1 MSVVLVALLP
11 IIVILV
17 IGKVMASTQVL
28 SAEGWIGLE
37 RVTYFLL
44 FPALI
49 VSKLAV
55 ADFAQ
60 IDWRMPV
67 VLVAAQIGLSL
78 ISFLWAYWLRV
89 PRAHIGVYIQSAA
102 RWNTFIA
109 LALANEILGAEGVA
123 LVALAATVMIPIA
136 NLISVSALMRFADA
150 DMTVQQLVQQVAI
163 NPLVIA
169 CALGIGLNLSGI
181 QIPGQAMHVLDLLG
195 QATIA
200 LGLLA
205 TGAAVRGR
213 GAMVSAQWLVFW
225 SALRLIGLP
234 VIAVLLGLA
243 LQLSPQILLIILIST
258 AVPTAANGAIL
269 ARQLGADANLAAN
282 LIANQTVLALLT
294 IAAGFWIFDAF
305 AIWP

>member
-11 IIVILV
+11 IIIILI
-17 IGKVMASTQVL
+17 IGKVMASTQIL

-55 ADFAQ
+55 ADFGQ

-67 VLVAAQIGLSL
+67 VLVSAQIGLSL
-78 ISFLWAYWLRV
+78 ISFLAAYALRV

-123 LVALAATVMIPIA
+123 LVALAATVMIPLA

-150 DMTVQQLVQQVAI
+150 DMTVQQLTQQVAI

-169 CALGIGLNLSGI
+169 CALGIGLNLSGVS
-181 QIPGQAMHVLDLLG
+181 IPGQVMHVLDLLG

-205 TGAAVRGR
+205 TGAAVRAR
-213 GAMVSAQWLVFW
+213 GAVVSAQWLVFW
-225 SALRLIGLP
+225 SVLRLVGLP
-234 VIAVLLGLA
+234 LIAVLLGLA
-243 LQLSPQILLIILIST
+243 LELSPQILLIILIST
-258 AVPTAANGAIL
+258 AVPTAANGTIL

-294 IAAGFWIFDAF
+294 IAAGFWIFDMA

>member
-17 IGKVMASTQVL
+17 IGKLMASTQIL

-55 ADFAQ
+55 AEFHQ
-60 IDWRMPV
+60 IDWRMP
-67 VLVAAQIGLSL
+67 AALITAQFGLSL
-78 ISFLWAYWLRV
+78 ISFLAAYGLRV
-89 PRAHIGVYIQSAA
+89 PRVHIGVYIQSAA

-150 DMTVQQLVQQVAI
+150 EMKPQQLVQQVAI

-169 CALGIGLNLSGI
+169 CALGIGLNLLSVP
-181 QIPGQAMHVLDLLG
+181 IPGQAMHVLDLLG

-213 GAMVSAQWLVFW
+213 GAVVSAHVLLFW
-225 SALRLIGLP
+225 SALRLLGLP
-234 VIAVLLGLA
+234 LIAVLLGLA
-243 LQLSPQILLIILIST
+243 LDLSPQILLVILIST
-258 AVPTAANGAIL
+258 AVPTAANGTIL
-269 ARQLGADANLAAN
+269 ARQLGAEANLAAN

-294 IAAGFWIFDAF
+294 IAAGFWIFEVA

>member
-55 ADFAQ
+55 ADFSQ

-78 ISFLWAYWLRV
+78 ISLLWAYWLRV

-109 LALANEILGAEGVA
+109 LALANEILGASGVA

-136 NLISVSALMRFADA
+136 NLISVSALMRFAEA
-150 DMTVQQLVQQVAI
+150 DMKLTQLVQQVAV

-169 CALGIGLNLSGI
+169 CALGIGLNLSGVS
-181 QIPGQAMHVLDLLG
+181 IPGQAMHVLDLLG

-213 GAMVSAQWLVFW
+213 GAVVSAQVLVFW
-225 SALRLIGLP
+225 SLLRLVGLP
-234 VIAVLLGLA
+234 LIAVLLGWVFE
-243 LQLSPQILLIILIST
+243 LSPQILLVVLIST
-258 AVPTAANGAIL
+258 AVPTAANGTIL

>member
-55 ADFAQ
+55 ADFSQ

-78 ISFLWAYWLRV
+78 ISLLWAYWLRV

-169 CALGIGLNLSGI
+169 CALGIGLNLSGV

-213 GAMVSAQWLVFW
+213 GAVVSAQWLVFW

>member
-11 IIVILV
+11 IIIILL

-67 VLVAAQIGLSL
+67 VLVAAQISLSL
-78 ISFLWAYWLRV
+78 VSFLIAHVLRV

-109 LALANEILGAEGVA
+109 LALANEILGTSGVA

-169 CALGIGLNLSGI
+169 CALGIGLNLSGV

-213 GAMVSAQWLVFW
+213 GAVVSAQWLVFW

-243 LQLSPQILLIILIST
+243 LQLSPQILLVVLIST
-258 AVPTAANGAIL
+258 AVPTAANGTIL